1 VIAFLFIGQGAAQ
14 PWVTPE
20 VLGDPAVAPL
30 IALAGA
36 ESGIDLARLLVRGGR
51 ELERSDV
58 LQPAM
63 VAVCL
68 GVVRLLRRA
77 GVTPEIVVGHSLGE
91 LTAWAAAGGISDED
105 AVCVAA
111 LRGQLMA
118 REAARA
124 PGGMVR
130 VMGDRATCERAV
142 AGAAA
147 LGSICIG
154 AHNGV
159 DEWAVSGDDA
169 ALAYVLANFPAT
181 RLPLAGA
188 WHSPAMAGAV
198 DEVHAAL
205 AALPRRAMQ
214 ARWISNRDGKIAG
227 DADVPELLAGQLV
240 RAVEWAAC
248 VETVVACGAKRLV
261 VVGPGKM
268 MRALV
273 YRNLGVQCEVE
284 IVDSIGAV
292 ATAAA
297 R

>member
-1 VIAFLFIGQGAAQ
+1 VIAFLFIGQGAEQ
-14 PWVTPE
+14 PWVSPE
-20 VLGDPAVAPL
+20 VLGAPEVAPL
-30 IALAGA
+30 VALAGA
-36 ESGIDLARLLVRGGR
+36 ESRVDLVRLLVRGGR
-51 ELERSDV
+51 ELGRSEV

-77 GVTPEIVVGHSLGE
+77 GVVPEVVLGHSLGE
-91 LTAWAAAGGISDED
+91 LTAWAAAGGITDED
-105 AVCVAA
+105 AVRVAA
-111 LRGQLMA
+111 LRGRLMA

-124 PGGMVR
+124 PGGMLR
-130 VMGDRATCERAV
+130 IMGDRATCERAV
-142 AGAAA
+142 AGGAQV
-147 LGSICIG
+147 GSLCIG
-154 AHNGV
+154 AHNGD

-169 ALAYVLANFPAT
+169 ALAHVIAKFRAT

-205 AALPRRAMQ
+205 AALPRRTMR
-214 ARWISNRDGKIAG
+214 ARWIANRDGRIAS

-240 RAVEWAAC
+240 RAVEWVAC
-248 VETVVACGAKRLV
+248 LETLVACGATRLI

-273 YRNLGVQCEVE
+273 YRNLGVARGVE
-284 IVDSIGAV
+284 IVDSVRAV